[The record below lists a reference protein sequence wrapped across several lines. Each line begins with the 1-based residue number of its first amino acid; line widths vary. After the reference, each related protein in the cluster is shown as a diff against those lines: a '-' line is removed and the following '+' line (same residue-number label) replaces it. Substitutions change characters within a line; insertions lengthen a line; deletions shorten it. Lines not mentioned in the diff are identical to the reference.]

1 MAARFYSRED
11 YLKVLCGGPW
21 VVMGYYLAISKR
33 RPNFDLSENKVHTIL
48 VWVRVLKL
56 HLEMFN
62 EASLTRLGNTIGKII
77 RIDIVTEEVARG
89 KYARICVELDL
100 NKPLQ
105 SKMMVMGK
113 LSPIEYEGLH
123 RICFHCG
130 KFGYNTE
137 NCPNLKPATVTTPQ
151 DELGDSGSRLKDDR
165 GVDTH
170 S

>member
-11 YLKVLCGGPW
+11 YLKVLSGGPW

-100 NKPLQ
+100 KKPLQ
-105 SKMMVMGK
+105 SKMIVMGK

-123 RICFHCG
+123 
-130 KFGYNTE
+130 
-137 NCPNLKPATVTTPQ
+137 
-151 DELGDSGSRLKDDR
+151 
-165 GVDTH
+165 
-170 S
+170 